1 MTVDEFFQN
10 ERIILESEVEIQNI
24 QISLLKEEIKKLK
37 KEKEEI
43 KESMQCTL
51 AFLEEC
57 KARNLPGEKK

>member
-1 MTVDEFFQN
+1 MAFTDFGT
-10 ERIILESEVEIQNI
+10 SKK
-24 QISLLKEEIKKLK
+24 LKEEIKKLK

-57 KARNLPGEKK
+57 KARNFPGEKK